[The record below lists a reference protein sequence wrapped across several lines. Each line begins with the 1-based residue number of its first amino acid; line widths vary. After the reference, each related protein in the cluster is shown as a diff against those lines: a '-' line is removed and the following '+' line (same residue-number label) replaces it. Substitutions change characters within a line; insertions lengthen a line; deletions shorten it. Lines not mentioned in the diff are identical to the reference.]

1 MKKNILL
8 ILTTLAL
15 SAASAQPPASARP
28 PTSAQPPASAQPVFQ
43 QAAARFRDLYNGQQG
58 DSLFALLS
66 PRLKSMLTLDKTK
79 QMLTQLNAQFG
90 MLKSTELIRQDTN
103 VAAYKASF
111 DKVVL
116 TMTLALD
123 PQGQISGLHF
133 LPYQPPQPELSDST
147 DIALSTSQGNIVG
160 TLVLPSHPKPVPVV
174 LIIAGS
180 GATDRNGNNIMM
192 GLNSNIYMLLADSL
206 SRHGIAS
213 LRYDKRGVG
222 ASMAA
227 MKLES
232 DLTFE
237 DFIGDAVG
245 FIKILQADPRFS
257 KIIVLGHSEGSLI
270 AMIAAARTHADGY
283 ISVAGAG
290 DRIDKVIEPQLAAQ
304 SAQEAA
310 AATVLFDSLSKG
322 YTVQEPRNDP
332 MALFRPSIQPYM
344 ISWLR
349 YNPQEEI
356 RKLRMPTLIIQGT
369 TDLQV
374 SVHDAEL
381 LKQAKPDAAL
391 VLIKDMNHVLR
402 VAGADRQENFGTYK
416 DPTLPL
422 DAEFLAAIET
432 FITSSLPPR

>member
-1 MKKNILL
+1 
-8 ILTTLAL
+8 
-15 SAASAQPPASARP
+15 
-28 PTSAQPPASAQPVFQ
+28 
-43 QAAARFRDLYNGQQG
+43 
-58 DSLFALLS
+58 
-66 PRLKSMLTLDKTK
+66 
-79 QMLTQLNAQFG
+79 
-90 MLKSTELIRQDTN
+90 
-103 VAAYKASF
+103 
-111 DKVVL
+111 
-116 TMTLALD
+116 
-123 PQGQISGLHF
+123 
-133 LPYQPPQPELSDST
+133 
-147 DIALSTSQGNIVG
+147 
-160 TLVLPSHPKPVPVV
+160 
-174 LIIAGS
+174 
-180 GATDRNGNNIMM
+180 MM

>member
-8 ILTTLAL
+8 ILITLAL
-15 SAASAQPPASARP
+15 SAASAQPPVSPQPPASPR
-28 PTSAQPPASAQPVFQ
+28 PPASAQPVFQ
-43 QAAARFRDLYNGQQG
+43 QAAVRFRDLYNGQQG
-58 DSLFALLS
+58 DSLFALFS

-147 DIALSTSQGNIVG
+147 DIALSTLQGNIVG
-160 TLVLPSHPKPVPVV
+160 TLVLPSCPKPVPVV

-304 SAQEAA
+304 SAQDAA

-356 RKLRMPTLIIQGT
+356 RRLRMPTLIIQGT

-432 FITSSLPPR
+432 FIASPLPPR